1 MAAVGTKSK
10 GMAALLAFLLGA
22 FGVDDF
28 YVGNKTAGIIRL
40 VIFVVGV
47 GLGAP
52 LVIIIIGLFLL
63 IPAALVSLTWSVV
76 NLIKYLTMSDER
88 FQELVAANLA
98 R

>member
-1 MAAVGTKSK
+1 MATVGTKSK

-47 GLGAP
+47 GLGGP
-52 LVIIIIGLFLL
+52 LVLILIGLFLL
-63 IPAALVSLTWSVV
+63 IPAGIASLTWSVI
-76 NLIKYLTMSDER
+76 NIIKYLAMSDER
-88 FQELVAANLA
+88 FQELVAANQA